1 MLNLRVVTAALA
13 LAGTV
18 ALPGTAS
25 ANRHPPFRQLSWVS
39 SLNAI
44 CVDPACLKV
53 AFTLDLHGLQPT
65 DNTGDNVPGGLGGSG
80 GYVSWFTLSSLAGG
94 PWFTGATVTSGGN
107 WFEIPIFST
116 LFGFT
121 LPNFPVDPIVIVATF
136 NSSANQDSFAYGGY
150 AHLKANGGNVT
161 GSCNEGTCKYNGGDF
176 NGQTVATTATPEP
189 LSMTLLATGLVGLM
203 LVARR
208 RKKQQSA

>member
-25 ANRHPPFRQLSWVS
+25 ATPHSLFRQLGWGS

-53 AFTLDLHGLQPT
+53 VFTLSLNGLQPT
-65 DNTGDNVPGGLGGSG
+65 GNTGAAVPGGLGGWEGFGSFFNLGSHG
-80 GYVSWFTLSSLAGG
+80 GR
-94 PWFTGATVTSGGN
+94 PWYT
-107 WFEIPIFST
+107 II
-116 LFGFT
+116 
-121 LPNFPVDPIVIVATF
+121 IVATF
-136 NSSANQDSFAYGGY
+136 TSNPFQNNF
-150 AHLKANGGNVT
+150 ANGGSAPPNANGGT
-161 GSCNEGTCKYNGGDF
+161 GSEPCVGEACANSVGDVGPPGF
-176 NGQTVATTATPEP
+176 TNLATATTATPEP
-189 LSMTLLATGLVGLM
+189 LTMTLLATGLVGLM